1 MKQAFYLIAFISAT
15 LSCIAQSDK
24 PAVVP
29 SDFISGSVVTSTYE
43 KFDGS
48 IKENLK
54 KDGSIIFINTQGQK
68 KTYNVGNLQSFTLNN
83 ITYLSYLN
91 DFYKTI
97 ATGSKLTLYQ
107 KVTDNNGKLI
117 NNGTESVVA
126 TTTDGKIGD
135 YYLQLKKDND
145 LTLITKK
152 NFQESVMQVCADC
165 NVVIDNIKTKQV
177 DYSQLVK
184 VVEQYNS
191 CIK

>member
-1 MKQAFYLIAFISAT
+1 MKQALFIITFISAT
-15 LSCIAQSDK
+15 LGCAAQTV
-24 PAVVP
+24 PA
-29 SDFISGSVVTSTYE
+29 DFIAGSVYTSTYE
-43 KFDGS
+43 KLDGF

-54 KDGSIIFINTQGQK
+54 KDGSIAFINAQGQK
-68 KTYNVGNLQSFTLNN
+68 KAYNVGSLQSFTINN

-97 ATGSKLTLYQ
+97 VTGSRLSLYQ

-126 TTTDGKIGD
+126 TTTDGRIGD
-135 YYLQLKKDND
+135 YYLQSKKDSD

-165 NVVIDNIKTKQV
+165 TVVVDNVKTKQV

-184 VVEQYNS
+184 VVEQYNN
-191 CIK
+191 CMK